1 MVKRRVLKVAKRQTG
16 KSIKSIDKKKNALLP
31 GKRVSSSG
39 KVYYETRKN
48 RSDKNK
54 KSKL

>member
-1 MVKRRVLKVAKRQTG
+1 MAKRRMLKVSKRQTG
-16 KSIKSIDKKKNALLP
+16 KSITKIDKKRNALAP

-39 KVYYETRKN
+39 KVYYESRRN
-48 RSDKNK
+48 RSDKSK